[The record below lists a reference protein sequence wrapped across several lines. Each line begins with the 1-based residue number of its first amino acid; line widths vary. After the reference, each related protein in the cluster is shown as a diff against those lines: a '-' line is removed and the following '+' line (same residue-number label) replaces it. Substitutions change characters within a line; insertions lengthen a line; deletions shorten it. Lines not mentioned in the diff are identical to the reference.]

1 MERETRE
8 TLGKY
13 LSALDDKA
21 SEGDTTQMLLDKRE
35 ELRKS
40 ESIIE
45 EKEGQLVVLQ
55 TKLTESLTKQE
66 EYLIEKKKIIDDQVS
81 MKLALAESDK
91 TIRKLGLQI
100 QQQEENHSLSINSKM
115 TTIKAL
121 EEECNKAK
129 LFAQE
134 QIALSA
140 AAAHEANG
148 LHGAMAS
155 LHGEISILT
164 REIEDHKE
172 REKEIIR
179 QRKDLLVRLEVKE
192 GDILKLRQE
201 KQSLE
206 TKFHELEKKVN
217 DATDRSNL
225 IQHESSSKLD
235 TLVRERDNVT
245 GSLAKMSQK
254 LKQQNQANQELN
266 ALLTRMKT
274 DLTLTTEEK
283 EKEKSKADE
292 LEKSLQISLT
302 LCRTLEVILIS
313 ILININTN

>member
-1 MERETRE
+1 MEKMERETRE

-13 LSALDDKA
+13 LSALDEKS
-21 SEGDTTQMLLDKRE
+21 SEGDTTHMLLEKIE
-35 ELRKS
+35 ELRKA
-40 ESIIE
+40 EALVE
-45 EKEGQLVVLQ
+45 EKEGQIVVLQ

-66 EYLIEKKKIIDDQVS
+66 DYLIEKKKIIDDQVA
-81 MKLALAESDK
+81 MKLTLAESDK
-91 TIRKLGLQI
+91 TIRKLGLQL
-100 QQQEENHSLSINSKM
+100 QQQEEAHTLAINSKLS
-115 TTIKAL
+115 TIKAL

-134 QIALSA
+134 QVALSA

-155 LHGEISILT
+155 LHGEIAILT

-172 REKEIIR
+172 REKEIVR

-206 TKFHELEKKVN
+206 SRYHDLEKKVN
-217 DATDRSNL
+217 DTTDKANL

-254 LKQQNQANQELN
+254 LRQQTQANQELN

-274 DLTLTTEEK
+274 DLT
-283 EKEKSKADE
+283 
-292 LEKSLQISLT
+292 
-302 LCRTLEVILIS
+302 
-313 ILININTN
+313 